1 MLPRRLRLR
10 RCAVAGCSP
19 ARQAAC
25 AAQASRS
32 QGGASVGRQA
42 TRREEID
49 GVERWADESLSSA
62 SPPPLG
68 LASLSCGGV
77 PNHEL
82 GLASGP
88 AGFGFHSRRR
98 LRFERLSSEAA
109 QRSTVDGRSE
119 VGTASARCLSHM
131 PCILHGHRRTDGCG
145 WVCVDVCVRV
155 HTLTQQSHAARHER
169 VVRGHHQTR
178 SDIRV

>member
-42 TRREEID
+42 TRWEEID

-62 SPPPLG
+62 LR

-98 LRFERLSSEAA
+98 FRFERLSSEAA

-119 VGTASARCLSHM
+119 VGTASARWLSHM
-131 PCILHGHRRTDGCG
+131 PCILHGHRRTAGCG
-145 WVCVDVCVRV
+145 WMCVDVCVRV
-155 HTLTQQSHAARHER
+155 HTLTQQSPAARHER
-169 VVRGHHQTR
+169 VVRAGIISCDQTR